1 MALSTYGTQFR
12 VIPDGET
19 VTFSH
24 PQLLVAGGQ
33 PVNVSFVEES
43 FNSEE
48 ERVFDLFKRL
58 ADFDV
63 GRRSDD
69 TNDSAYPVIV
79 LEKNNVP
86 YAWYDLEMFC
96 GYLKS

>member
-1 MALSTYGTQFR
+1 MSYDVDEF
-12 VIPDGET
+12 VD
-19 VTFSH
+19 SN
-24 PQLLVAGGQ
+24 
-33 PVNVSFVEES
+33 PVNVTFIEEE

-48 ERVFDLFKRL
+48 ERVFDLFQRL
-58 ADFDV
+58 ADFDLD
-63 GRRSDD
+63 RRSDD

-79 LEKNNVP
+79 LEKNKVP

>member
-1 MALSTYGTQFR
+1 MSYDVDEF
-12 VIPDGET
+12 VN
-19 VTFSH
+19 SN
-24 PQLLVAGGQ
+24 

-48 ERVFDLFKRL
+48 ERVFDLFQRL

-63 GRRSDD
+63 ARRSDD

-79 LEKNNVP
+79 LEKNKVP

-96 GYLKS
+96 GYFKS

>member
-1 MALSTYGTQFR
+1 MSYDVDEF
-12 VIPDGET
+12 VN
-19 VTFSH
+19 SN
-24 PQLLVAGGQ
+24 
-33 PVNVSFVEES
+33 PVNVEFNEES

-48 ERVFDLFKRL
+48 ERVFDLFQRL

-69 TNDSAYPVIV
+69 TNDDAYPVIV